1 MTQEEKRRIYDILRG
16 AYAPGELI
24 PPTAAE
30 TLLRDHGITA
40 QALGYWRSRVMFEDM
55 PEFITLM
62 PRSGSVLL
70 YDLTLAELAQ
80 EEPAPEPEIP
90 AEEEPAPEPEVP
102 ARVEPA
108 PEPEVPEADK
118 QVMIGLLCRAFGC
131 SAQVKLAR
139 AASVLVDYG
148 YRASKYGISK
158 GLSMIR
164 QLGLPI
170 ETVVPNPD
178 KPGNLDYLL
187 TTPAAAP
194 EAALPEVFVPTA
206 APAAEAPAPD
216 TIPAAELSE
225 ADRRQVYRVLAEH
238 LPFGVAYPLATVAH
252 ALNTSRWAPSKL
264 GLKST
269 SLLLALGPLADLRSR
284 GTDYQLTL
292 NRDDGALEGTEPIS
306 NLWHGLTEEE
316 RAAAGAILVETCPL
330 DTPIPLTE
338 LAALLADRQF
348 RDGNLKRINALLLC
362 MVGDGED
369 AVLTVEESGAQSLT
383 LRQPMLR
390 FARAVPES
398 PAPAPKP
405 EPAAPPAPDHPEPP
419 TAWWKQVSFPLRPQ
433 GILASYVT
441 GSTTAQLTPAME
453 EQVARDYLSALSGG
467 SLVWEPEHQSYCF
480 PLSYTTPE
488 GYPLSLSLKVS
499 TAPNTPPWWVNF
511 VGIKREDLPARW
523 EEPAPAPTPEP
534 SVAPEVPA
542 TPEASTAEIT
552 APAVSRLSE
561 REKLEIYNTLV
572 PLNPVGSKVLLS
584 VAVSTLST
592 HGLTPQRYGYT
603 RALQM
608 LSDMPEYFHISSVRP
623 KPDAPLVYSLTI
635 LPRPQSGDEPLF
647 PVMDPATS
655 EEPPF
660 SMTER
665 TIAFPL
671 SQQGFLAGFINGGA
685 RDGELE
691 KLSSEQITEFRNSYD
706 AAVAD
711 GNLVYDAVHDCW
723 RFPLTLTAKDGR
735 ALGATIK
742 RSDRPVPPAWYV
754 SFITKSN
761 DKGIRPGQKLFHFA
775 YLGNT
780 TEFLRNLASHAEQES
795 WGFTSDPDDYSILLN
810 YITYTFYRLDYE
822 GKVYIDPNG
831 EFAAFNTGLLS
842 RRFGRDLFAYFLP
855 NTIEGKQKWIFSCFC
870 SGTNEAV
877 TPAER
882 KAVAKLLPLE
892 LELPTFFT
900 NLYDTMFDPS
910 SKLESNFMHIV
921 RDNLNR
927 FPLNWLHKQCD
938 DFPRTRTLLAQIEEV
953 GAQARERKAQ
963 PGGASSPEL
972 AALVK
977 RQKELF
983 RELGEAVTDE
993 DDEDMRD
1000 LLMDMN
1006 VLFEGAVTR
1015 TVQRCRRNFKLAV
1028 PCYFPTRNVMSM
1040 LLPISFS
1047 RSGNGAPCLA
1057 LVAERQENS
1066 AYLGRTVLTMSM
1078 AYNDARLLCRPS
1090 SEWLN
1095 TEVIDEGLLEDDL
1108 DD

>member
-1 MTQEEKRRIYDILRG
+1 MTRDEGRSIYDILRS

-55 PEFITLM
+55 PEFLSLV
-62 PRSGSVLL
+62 PRNGSALL
-70 YDLTLAELAQ
+70 YDLILADLAPEESAPAPAEPAA
-80 EEPAPEPEIP
+80 EEPTAGEP
-90 AEEEPAPEPEVP
+90 
-102 ARVEPA
+102 
-108 PEPEVPEADK
+108 
-118 QVMIGLLCRAFGC
+118 
-131 SAQVKLAR
+131 
-139 AASVLVDYG
+139 
-148 YRASKYGISK
+148 
-158 GLSMIR
+158 
-164 QLGLPI
+164 
-170 ETVVPNPD
+170 
-178 KPGNLDYLL
+178 
-187 TTPAAAP
+187 
-194 EAALPEVFVPTA
+194 
-206 APAAEAPAPD
+206 APAAE
-216 TIPAAELSE
+216 
-225 ADRRQVYRVLAEH
+225 
-238 LPFGVAYPLATVAH
+238 
-252 ALNTSRWAPSKL
+252 
-264 GLKST
+264 
-269 SLLLALGPLADLRSR
+269 
-284 GTDYQLTL
+284 
-292 NRDDGALEGTEPIS
+292 
-306 NLWHGLTEEE
+306 LTEAEQAE
-316 RAAAGAILVETCPL
+316 TGASSVESCPL
-330 DTPIPLTE
+330 DTPIPL
-338 LAALLADRQF
+338 
-348 RDGNLKRINALLLC
+348 
-362 MVGDGED
+362 
-369 AVLTVEESGAQSLT
+369 
-383 LRQPMLR
+383 
-390 FARAVPES
+390 
-398 PAPAPKP
+398 P
-405 EPAAPPAPDHPEPP
+405 EPERKPVSDHPAPPA
-419 TAWWKQVSFPLRPQ
+419 AWWKQVSFPLRPQ
-433 GILASYVT
+433 AILASYAT
-441 GSTTAQLTPAME
+441 GDSAAALTPEME
-453 EQVARDYLSALSGG
+453 RQVAQDYLTALNGG
-467 SLVWEPEHQSYCF
+467 SLTWEPEHQSYAF
-480 PLSYTTPE
+480 PLSYTTPD
-488 GYPLSLSLKVS
+488 GLPLFMSLKVS

-511 VGIKREDLPARW
+511 VGVKRTELSHRAKPEQKP
-523 EEPAPAPTPEP
+523 EELAA
-534 SVAPEVPA
+534 
-542 TPEASTAEIT
+542 PEASTAEIT
-552 APAVSRLSE
+552 APASSRLSE

-584 VAVSTLST
+584 VAMSTLAT

-608 LSDMPEYFHISSVRP
+608 LSDMPEYFHISSTRP
-623 KPDAPLVYSLTI
+623 KPGVPLVYSLTI
-635 LPRPQSGDEPLF
+635 LPRPQSGEEPLF

-655 EEPPF
+655 DEPPF

-671 SQQGFLAGFINGGA
+671 SQQGYLAGFLNGGS
-685 RDGELE
+685 REGELE

-706 AAVAD
+706 TAMAD
-711 GNLVYDAVHDCW
+711 GNLTYDAAHNCW

-780 TEFLRNLASHAEQES
+780 TEFLRNLANHAEQES
-795 WGFTSDPDDYSILLN
+795 WSFSSDPEDYSILLN

-855 NTIEGKQKWIFSCFC
+855 NTMEGKQKWIFSCFC

-877 TPAER
+877 TLAER
-882 KAVAKLLPLE
+882 RAVAKLLPLE
-892 LELPTFFT
+892 LELPTYFT

-938 DFPRTRTLLAQIEEV
+938 DFPRTRELLARIEEE
-953 GAQARERKAQ
+953 GAKARALKAQ
-963 PGGASSPEL
+963 PGGANSPEL

-983 RELGEAVTDE
+983 QKLGEAVTDE
-993 DDEDMRD
+993 EDEDMRD

-1006 VLFEGAVTR
+1006 VLFEGAVDR

-1095 TEVIDEGLLEDDL
+1095 TEVIDESLLEDDL

>member
-1 MTQEEKRRIYDILRG
+1 MTQEEKRRIYDLLRA

-30 TLLRDHGITA
+30 TLLRDQGITA

-55 PEFITLM
+55 PEFITLI
-62 PRSGSVLL
+62 PRSGSALL
-70 YDLTLAELAQ
+70 YDLTLAELSP
-80 EEPAPEPEIP
+80 EEPAPEPEPPVQPEPMPEPEPPVQPEPTPKPEPPIQTEP
-90 AEEEPAPEPEVP
+90 SPEPEPAPEPAVP
-102 ARVEPA
+102 A
-108 PEPEVPEADK
+108 
-118 QVMIGLLCRAFGC
+118 Q
-131 SAQVKLAR
+131 
-139 AASVLVDYG
+139 
-148 YRASKYGISK
+148 
-158 GLSMIR
+158 
-164 QLGLPI
+164 
-170 ETVVPNPD
+170 
-178 KPGNLDYLL
+178 
-187 TTPAAAP
+187 
-194 EAALPEVFVPTA
+194 
-206 APAAEAPAPD
+206 
-216 TIPAAELSE
+216 AELSE
-225 ADRRQVYRVLAEH
+225 ADRRQIYRVLAEH
-238 LPFGVAYPLATVAH
+238 FPFGVAYPLASVAH
-252 ALNTSRWAPSKL
+252 ALNSSRWAPSKL

-269 SLLLALGPLADLRSR
+269 ALMLALGPLVDLRSQ

-292 NRDDGALEGTEPIS
+292 NRDDAALEGTEPAS
-306 NLWHGLTEEE
+306 PLWHGLTEEE

-330 DTPIPLTE
+330 DTPIPLNE
-338 LAALLADRQF
+338 LVELLADRRI
-348 RDGNLKRINALLLC
+348 RDGNHKKLTTLLLC

-369 AVLTVEESGAQSLT
+369 AVLTVEGSGARSLT

-390 FARAVPES
+390 FARAVPEP
-398 PAPAPKP
+398 PAPSP
-405 EPAAPPAPDHPEPP
+405 EPAAPPAPDHPAPP

-441 GSTTAQLTPAME
+441 GSATAQLTPAME

-511 VGIKREDLPARW
+511 VGIKREDLPAHR
-523 EEPAPAPTPEP
+523 EEPAPAPAPEP
-534 SVAPEVPA
+534 PAVPETPA

-623 KPDAPLVYSLTI
+623 KPDSPLVYSLTI
-635 LPRPQSGDEPLF
+635 LPLPQSGDEPLF
-647 PVMDPATS
+647 PVQDPATS

-671 SQQGFLAGFINGGA
+671 SQQGYLAGFINGGA

-691 KLSSEQITEFRNSYD
+691 KLSSEQVTEFRNSYD

-855 NTIEGKQKWIFSCFC
+855 NTMEGKQKWIFSCFC

-938 DFPRTRTLLAQIEEV
+938 DFPRTRELLARIEEV

-963 PGGASSPEL
+963 PGGAGSPEL